1 MQTVAVDVHEE
12 TVRIGGLLEVTT
24 YTGLRPLALDLKSNR
39 DVLACCDSVAKVRM
53 EVILRE

>member
-1 MQTVAVDVHEE
+1 MAVDVHEE